1 MEPLVSI
8 IVPVYN
14 AQEFLERCINSVLA
28 QEYTNF
34 ELILV
39 DDGSTDNSG
48 AVCDSY
54 LNRDARIRVIHKENT
69 GVSDSRNQAL
79 DEAKGEYLQFL
90 DSDDWLAQDATR
102 QLVRS
107 VQNSGCDMVIADF
120 YRVVGETI
128 SHKGDIEKDGKLTRE
143 EFAGHMMENPADF
156 YYGVLWN
163 KLYRRDIIEQ
173 NRLRM
178 DANISWCEDFIFNLE
193 YLRHCH
199 NIYALRVPVCYYVKT
214 KGSLVNSQGTSI
226 NNTIRMKLNVFEYY
240 QQFYKEVY
248 DEKSYEEIRFQVYRF
263 LLTYAKDGFVPPS
276 FMPGSRKLG
285 QERLTAVNPEAL
297 KGDSV
302 ALEYYCYRKLW
313 EKYCEVTAM
322 KNDLSLD
329 EVQVLVYLNQGIP
342 IHELGQLADLTG
354 ISRRKLSSV
363 IQKLEKRQMVR
374 RVSVRKE
381 LMAARK
387 EAQTGR
393 EEQEDSIQKVVM
405 GREELKGAARE
416 ASFAVSELRAEGEQE
431 SGMEELSHAAL
442 TQSTSEGDLRNAL
455 QKPEMGLEE
464 MSDTA
469 LALSA
474 SKGELWR
481 ALHESVTGGNAL
493 RDAVRES
500 MTGGK
505 DLRSAVKE
513 STTSGK
519 KMWDTVKESMT
530 GGKELRDTVEE
541 SMTGGKD
548 LRGTLQESVT
558 CREELRNAVR
568 ESVSGKGVARY
579 ELLPEAFPILRD
591 LELAEQ
597 DFHAVW
603 LKNLSEEEKV
613 NYQGLSRKVW
623 EGVRNYLK
631 G

>member
-1 MEPLVSI
+1 MDPLVSI
-8 IVPVYN
+8 IVPIYN
-14 AQEFLERCINSVLA
+14 AQDFLERCIKSVLA

-54 LNRDARIRVIHKENT
+54 LALDARIRVIHKENT
-69 GVSDSRNQAL
+69 GVSDSRNRAL

-107 VQNSGCDMVIADF
+107 VQSSGCDMVIADF

-199 NIYALRVPVCYYVKT
+199 SIYALRVPVCYYVKT
-214 KGSLVNSQGTSI
+214 KGSLVNSQGTGI

-285 QERLTAVNPEAL
+285 QERLSAVNPEAL
-297 KGDSV
+297 KGDGA

-313 EKYCEVTAM
+313 EKYCEITAI
-322 KNDLSLD
+322 KNDLTLD
-329 EVQVLVYLNQGIP
+329 EVQVLIYLNQGIP

-374 RVSVRKE
+374 RVSARKE

-393 EEQEDSIQKVVM
+393 EGQQGNTQTATM
-405 GREELKGAARE
+405 
-416 ASFAVSELRAEGEQE
+416 EGENLKNALQE
-431 SGMEELSHAAL
+431 PMMGGSKTQDAFEEHG
-442 TQSTSEGDLRNAL
+442 TCQEGLRNA
-455 QKPEMGLEE
+455 
-464 MSDTA
+464 A
-469 LALSA
+469 
-474 SKGELWR
+474 
-481 ALHESVTGGNAL
+481 
-493 RDAVRES
+493 
-500 MTGGK
+500 
-505 DLRSAVKE
+505 
-513 STTSGK
+513 
-519 KMWDTVKESMT
+519 
-530 GGKELRDTVEE
+530 
-541 SMTGGKD
+541 
-548 LRGTLQESVT
+548 
-558 CREELRNAVR
+558 R
-568 ESVSGKGVARY
+568 ESVSDKGAARY
-579 ELLPEAFPILRD
+579 ELLPEAIPVLQD

-597 DFHAVW
+597 DFRAVW
-603 LKNLSEEEKV
+603 LKNLSEKEK
-613 NYQGLSRKVW
+613 NDYQVLSRKVW
-623 EGVRNYLK
+623 EGVRSFLR